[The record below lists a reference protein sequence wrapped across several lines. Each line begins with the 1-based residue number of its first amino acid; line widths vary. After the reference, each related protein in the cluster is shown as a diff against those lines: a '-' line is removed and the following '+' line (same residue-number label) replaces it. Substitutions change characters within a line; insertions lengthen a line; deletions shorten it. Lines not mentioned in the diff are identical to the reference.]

1 MKACAFE
8 NQVQQWHDGELPNDN
23 QTALFHH
30 LAECEQCRQLLH
42 DLNHMR
48 QWAQQAPLDFPEDL
62 DRPFFQIWS
71 SQRADPVSATATEPF
86 WKRRIALPAP
96 LIAAML
102 VILLASIF
110 SFGRF
115 WEQQQRHQT
124 MDNGHVVISSLTF
137 ALPDIEIWSD
147 GPAQHLQNRMKASW
161 DDHATAVF
169 QPPRPLNSVVPAYPD
184 MARQFGLEGEVM
196 LLAQV
201 DAEGEVSQIKVVQ
214 NQAAGEEFM
223 EKARAALQHTRFQPG
238 RQNGRVAS
246 CRIMVRYVFHNQT
259 PSATQEFIEQFI

>member
-8 NQVQQWHDGELPNDN
+8 NQAQQWHDGELPYEN
-23 QTALFHH
+23 QAALFHH
-30 LAECEQCRQLLH
+30 LAECEQCRRLLH
-42 DLNHMR
+42 DLKNIR
-48 QWAQQAPLDFPEDL
+48 QWAQQAQLDFPEDL
-62 DRPFFQIWS
+62 DRPLFQVWS
-71 SQRADPVSATATEPF
+71 SQRADPVSSTATKPF

-102 VILLASIF
+102 LLIVVSIF

-124 MDNGHVVISSLTF
+124 MDNSHDLISSLTF
-137 ALPDIEIWSD
+137 AMPDIEIWSD
-147 GPAQHLQNRMKASW
+147 RPAQHLQNQTKASW
-161 DDHATAVF
+161 DDHVTAVF
-169 QPPRPLNSVVPAYPD
+169 QSPRPLDPVVPAYPD
-184 MARQFGLEGEVM
+184 MARQFGLEGEVT

-201 DAEGEVSQIKVVQ
+201 DAVGEVSQIKVAQ
-214 NQAAGEEFM
+214 NQAAGEGFV

-238 RQNGRVAS
+238 RQNGRAAS